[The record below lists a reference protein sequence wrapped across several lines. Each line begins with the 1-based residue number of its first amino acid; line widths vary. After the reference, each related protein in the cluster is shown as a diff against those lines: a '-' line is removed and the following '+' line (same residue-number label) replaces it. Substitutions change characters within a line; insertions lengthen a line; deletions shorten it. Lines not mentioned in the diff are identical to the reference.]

1 MARKKILYVS
11 PNSLL
16 GGGEINQM
24 LLMSN
29 VDEHA
34 FDVEA
39 VVSAEGPYAEELR
52 RRNIAVTVI
61 PMEPVRLRSR
71 KAPSPAAAFRLF
83 RHVRRLAADL
93 IHSSSLPEDHH
104 SAAAGLMARVPV
116 IHDAQTIIHR
126 RMPFDRWRAASSAR
140 VICIS
145 RAIQSSLARAG
156 LPTHNTEIIYSG
168 MDPLISETADR
179 LKIRSEFSLENRDV
193 VGIASRLS
201 PEKGQEHFLRAAASV
216 MDRFP
221 NARFL
226 IAGSAMY
233 APDGYDAY
241 LEQLA
246 GKLGLADRVIFTGF
260 RRDALDVI
268 HATDVFVCAA
278 DEEALGRVVLEAM
291 ALGKPVIATDAG
303 GPRETI
309 EDGTTGLLV
318 PPKDFRSLAEAMA
331 RLLSDMSAAREMG
344 ARGKR
349 RAADLYTLTQNVE
362 KVQQLYHEVLEQ
374 RATGG
379 DL

>member
-24 LLMSN
+24 LLMTN
-29 VDEHA
+29 VDQRA

-39 VVSAEGPYAEELR
+39 AVSAEGPYTEELR

-71 KAPSPAAAFRLF
+71 KAPSAAAAFRLF
-83 RHVRRLAADL
+83 RHVRRSAADL

-104 SAAAGLMARVPV
+104 SAAAGLMTRVPV

-126 RMPFDRWRAASSAR
+126 TMPFDRWRAASSAR

-168 MDPLISETADR
+168 VDPLMSETADR
-179 LKIRSEFSLENRDV
+179 LKIRSEFSLENCDV

-201 PEKGQEHFLRAAASV
+201 PEKGQEQFLRAAASV

-260 RRDALDVI
+260 RRDAPDVI

-318 PPKDFRSLAEAMA
+318 PPKDHRSLAQAMA

-349 RAADLYTLTQNVE
+349 RAADRYTLAQNVE
-362 KVQQLYHEVLEQ
+362 KVQQLYHKVLER
-374 RATGG
+374 RAIGG
-379 DL
+379 NV